1 MKRIIVAFIV
11 ACLLVIPLGAA
22 ARGITPKRHRSIAVQ
37 YDSLLQATVINGDI
51 DRNGKV
57 NVLDLTALIDFLK
70 AFHAMDVN
78 DDNKIDS
85 KDIQVLVEI
94 IFGAGVKI
102 TITTEK

>member
-11 ACLLVIPLGAA
+11 ACLLVVPLGISARAIAPIHHRTIAA
-22 ARGITPKRHRSIAVQ
+22 K
-37 YDSLLQATVINGDI
+37 YDSLLQADVINGDV
-51 DRNGKV
+51 DRNGTV
-57 NVLDLTALIDFLK
+57 EIQDLTALINFLK

-85 KDIQVLVEI
+85 KDIQTLVEI
-94 IFGAGVKI
+94 IFGPNTKI